1 MNRYICYLIV
11 IERIKIQK
19 KYKKHYL
26 SVFLKLFFIFTIK
39 KKRASGL
46 KKNNPGRKITH
57 ISARIIALRNEFS
70 ISQKELGIALGVT
83 QTSVQRA
90 EKDNGTLLYEAVIFF
105 ADKYN
110 INPAWVMLQENS
122 QVEKLLLK
130 KTVKKK

>member
-1 MNRYICYLIV
+1 MM
-11 IERIKIQK
+11 
-19 KYKKHYL
+19 
-26 SVFLKLFFIFTIK
+26 K

-57 ISARIIALRNEFS
+57 ISARIISLRSEFA
-70 ISQKELGIALGVT
+70 ISQKELGVALGVT

-110 INPAWVMLQENS
+110 INPAWVMLQDNS
-122 QVEKLLLK
+122 QAEKFMAK
-130 KTVKKK
+130 QPISTKKK

>member
-1 MNRYICYLIV
+1 MM
-11 IERIKIQK
+11 
-19 KYKKHYL
+19 
-26 SVFLKLFFIFTIK
+26 K

-130 KTVKKK
+130 KNKNG

>member
-11 IERIKIQK
+11 IDRIKIQK